1 MVAAVPAR
9 RGGEPESEPL
19 LRRSLLLREVEGVL
33 VGEAEAE
40 GDWGPMGITPVN
52 IRFEAASAR
61 SVRPRVRQR

>member
-1 MVAAVPAR
+1 MAWKATATVAVAFPNSLVAAVPAR

-40 GDWGPMGITPVN
+40 GD
-52 IRFEAASAR
+52 
-61 SVRPRVRQR
+61 